1 MKNLKFIMRKR
12 AARAIACWLAAN
24 YIRLIRFSS
33 TWRVEG
39 TEIPES
45 FINQKKPFIVAF
57 WHGRL
62 LMMSQ
67 AWPYK
72 APFKMLISNHP
83 DGDLIA
89 QTIRHLGFKS
99 IFGSSS
105 HGGASALRS
114 ILRALD
120 KGVSVGVTPD
130 GPKGPNMKA
139 SPGIVFAAQQ
149 AGVPILPITY
159 AAKPSTLLS
168 SWDRLMIP
176 FPFSSGIL
184 KWGKPINVKKDGGED
199 YIEEITKILE
209 EQLNQMTQTL
219 DKELGLTK
227 IIKTSEIN
235 IKEQS

>member
-1 MKNLKFIMRKR
+1 MRKR
-12 AARAIACWLAAN
+12 AARTIACWLAAK
-24 YIRLIRFSS
+24 YIRLLGILGK
-33 TWRVEG
+33 WRVEG

-62 LMMSQ
+62 LMMSL

-72 APFKMLISNHP
+72 APFKMLISSHP
-83 DGDLIA
+83 DGNLIT
-89 QTIRHLGFKS
+89 QTIRHLGFQS
-99 IFGSSS
+99 IVGSSA

-120 KGVSVGVTPD
+120 EGVSVGVTPD

-139 SPGIVFAAQQ
+139 SLGIVFAAQQ
-149 AGVPILPITY
+149 AGVPILPITC

-176 FPFSSGIL
+176 LPFSTGVV
-184 KWGKPINVKKDGGED
+184 KWGQPINVTKDVGGGN
-199 YIEEITKILE
+199 IEKITKHLE
-209 EQLNQMTQTL
+209 KQLNQMTQTL
-219 DKELGLTK
+219 DKELGLTQM
-227 IIKTSEIN
+227 ITTSETKV
-235 IKEQS
+235 KEQS